1 MIKQIRPLFIF
12 LCINVCCST
21 IALAQS
27 LAVDV
32 TYTTNIPDEEK
43 KFIFYKPGQLLC
55 ISDFMASPIAGNDA
69 VAITSSGFAFKAG
82 YKSEAGKS
90 TLMIAVYCSFDKQQS
105 WMKAAGKNPYILS
118 HEQSHFDISYIAAM
132 AFVSQLKAAGFTQQ
146 NYKSLIQS
154 IYAAST
160 DNLEKMQH
168 QYDGETDNGQ
178 LKNIQATWNS
188 KVATLIKES
197 L

>member
-1 MIKQIRPLFIF
+1 MLKQILPLFIF
-12 LCINVCCST
+12 LCINACCSP
-21 IALAQS
+21 IVLAQS

-43 KFIFYKPGQLLC
+43 KLIFYKPEQLLS

-90 TLMIAVYCSFDKQQS
+90 TLMFAVYCSFDKQQS
-105 WMKAAGKNPYILS
+105 WMKAAGKTPYILS

-132 AFVSQLKAAGFTQQ
+132 SFISQLKAAGFTQQ
-146 NYKSLIQS
+146 NYKGLIHS

-168 QYDGETDNGQ
+168 QYDGETNNGQ
-178 LKNIQATWNS
+178 LKNMQAIWNR
-188 KVATLIKES
+188 KVTTLIN
-197 L
+197 